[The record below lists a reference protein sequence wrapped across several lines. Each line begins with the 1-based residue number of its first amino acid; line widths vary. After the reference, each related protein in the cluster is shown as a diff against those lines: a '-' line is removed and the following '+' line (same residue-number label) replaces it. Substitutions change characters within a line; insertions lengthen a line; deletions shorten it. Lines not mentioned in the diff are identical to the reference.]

1 MTKVFIFS
9 VCSECGEPID
19 IISPCNELGY
29 NNFPTTN
36 FHGELS
42 TEKTEELRQK
52 LISSLK
58 EEGLIDKANYIEKN
72 TRVIEVN
79 FKL

>member
-42 TEKTEELRQK
+42 TEKTEELR
-52 LISSLK
+52 IGSPHSLHT
-58 EEGLIDKANYIEKN
+58 EKIN
-72 TRVIEVN
+72 TFVI
-79 FKL
+79 